1 MGVKLAVVMLLV
13 VYHSHFSSIRLEQMP
28 DNPETTNQRF
38 AKAPQILS
46 RRDRPDNSLVKARL
60 YSTGFSKEAK
70 EGSEEK
76 DDG

>member
-1 MGVKLAVVMLLV
+1 
-13 VYHSHFSSIRLEQMP
+13 MP
-28 DNPETTNQRF
+28 DNPETKNQRF

-60 YSTGFSKEAK
+60 YSTGFSKEAS